1 MYRGVEMS
9 FTWREK
15 TNFAFLI
22 ISAPAQL
29 KISRPLILTWA
40 VLLKNE
46 TSIWKIKGA
55 KLMQNK

>member
-1 MYRGVEMS
+1 MS

-15 TNFAFLI
+15 TNFAFLT
-22 ISAPAQL
+22 ISALAQL

-55 KLMQNK
+55 KLMQNE